1 MINWIK
7 SLLPYAG
14 LFLTCWGLIV
24 MSEFLGYSRN
34 AGLFGCIIGS
44 GFYLISMIKKGK

>member
-7 SLLPYAG
+7 SLLPYAE
-14 LFLTCWGLIV
+14 LVIICLALVT
-24 MSEFLGYSRN
+24 YSKLVGHSN
-34 AGLFGCIIGS
+34 DAGLFGCIIGS